1 VTKSYIFFW
10 APAFVVSVC
19 VLGGCQTSDSGW
31 APDRQAASKL
41 AIRNKRPL
49 LTYFRPSDAK
59 QDAVIRRVLFANS
72 AVQKELSQTVHV
84 ALDGKS
90 GSASRTA
97 YGVHPS
103 QPCVV
108 VCKPSGLRAV
118 QPIYLNPVPNAEY
131 FAQWLR
137 QARTK
142 ALTDSNK
149 RQR

>member
-1 VTKSYIFFW
+1 MLFW

-19 VLGGCQTSDSGW
+19 VLGGCQGLDSGW
-31 APDRQAASKL
+31 SQDHQEASKL
-41 AIRNKRPL
+41 AIRDKRPL
-49 LTYFRPSDAK
+49 LTYFRPSDTK

-137 QARTK
+137 QARAK
-142 ALTDSNK
+142 AASDPPK
-149 RQR
+149 RKT